1 MDSETIKVGT
11 RVWFDAAR
19 QLWLKEFPERDCP
32 IPSYDDLDLRGKAFF
47 EKVISRVLVAA
58 SPQNVKE
65 VRKRYEAAGKEL

>member
-1 MDSETIKVGT
+1 MDSDTVKVGT

-19 QLWLKEFPERDCP
+19 QLWLKEFPDQRCP
-32 IPSYDDLDLRGKAFF
+32 IPSYDDIDPKGRVFF
-47 EKVISRVLVAA
+47 EKVITRVLVAA